1 MLVSGRGAFAGIHS
15 MATNA
20 QLGANLL
27 RNAAKFFRNVGAQ
40 NSSIEKQMEKNAAAY
55 DVVAGLVEK
64 DPTGEAPVPPRIPE
78 PPQPAD
84 TEKS

>member
-1 MLVSGRGAFAGIHS
+1 

-40 NSSIEKQMEKNAAAY
+40 NSTIEKQMEKNALAY
-55 DVVAGLVEK
+55 DVVADLVEK
-64 DPTGEAPVPPRIPE
+64 DPTGEAPVGVKIEAPE
-78 PPQPAD
+78 
-84 TEKS
+84 SS